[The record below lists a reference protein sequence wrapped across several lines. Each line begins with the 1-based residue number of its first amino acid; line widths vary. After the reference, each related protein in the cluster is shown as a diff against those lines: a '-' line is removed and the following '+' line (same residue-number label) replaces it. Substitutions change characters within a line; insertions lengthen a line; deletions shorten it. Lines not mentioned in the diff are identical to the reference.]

1 MGPAQR
7 RKGVTVQLPLPEV
20 LESPPTRE
28 SVVPVWT
35 TLDDEHRAMV
45 VATLARLIAK
55 LVAAHRTPTL
65 TADQGDRPCVRP

>member
-1 MGPAQR
+1 MRRAQR

-20 LESPPTRE
+20 FESPPTRE
-28 SVVPVWT
+28 SVVPVWN

-45 VATLARLIAK
+45 VATVARLIAK

-65 TADQGDRPCVRP
+65 AADQETDHA